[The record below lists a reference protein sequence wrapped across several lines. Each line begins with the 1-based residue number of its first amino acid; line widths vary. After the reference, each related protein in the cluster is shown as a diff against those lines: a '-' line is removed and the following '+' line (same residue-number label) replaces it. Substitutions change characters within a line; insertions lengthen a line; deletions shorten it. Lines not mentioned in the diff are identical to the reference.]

1 MSWWPRAVVT
11 CLISTH
17 PFRKLETVGE
27 PTTFQVPPSDAYG
40 EANPDLGPITFPAS
54 NAPPGL
60 EAGDR
65 VQLAHGMKA
74 RVISLASDG
83 AVTIDANHEL
93 AGKAISP
100 TVSFRKPP
108 ARSAEMLE
116 TATFSGGCF
125 CGVELAFQREP
136 GIVATAVGYT
146 QGGTVSPTYKE
157 FCAGHA
163 GHTEVVQVRYNPSA
177 VSYARLLD
185 LFWDR
190 LGANAF
196 QKKQVGNDR
205 GTQCRHGIYTHT
217 EAQA

>member
-1 MSWWPRAVVT
+1 MAVVT

-83 AVTIDANHEL
+83 AVTIDANHPL
-93 AGKAISP
+93 AGQ
-100 TVSFRKPP
+100 TLHFDV
-108 ARSAEMLE
+108 
-116 TATFSGGCF
+116 
-125 CGVELAFQREP
+125 
-136 GIVATAVGYT
+136 
-146 QGGTVSPTYKE
+146 
-157 FCAGHA
+157 
-163 GHTEVVQVRYNPSA
+163 EVVE
-177 VSYARLLD
+177 ARD
-185 LFWDR
+185 ATDEE
-190 LGANAF
+190 
-196 QKKQVGNDR
+196 QE
-205 GTQCRHGIYTHT
+205 HGHVH
-217 EAQA
+217 

>member
-1 MSWWPRAVVT
+1 MAVVT
-11 CLISTH
+11 CLISTL

-74 RVISLASDG
+74 RVISLASDC

-146 QGGTVSPTYKE
+146 QGGTVSPTYNE
-157 FCAGHA
+157 FCAGQA
-163 GHTEVVQVRYNPSA
+163 GHYRGGPGEV
-177 VSYARLLD
+177 
-185 LFWDR
+185 
-190 LGANAF
+190 
-196 QKKQVGNDR
+196 
-205 GTQCRHGIYTHT
+205 
-217 EAQA
+217 